1 MNLNRNEEAKKEP
14 AKLEWK
20 DYVAITIAA
29 LQTVLLP
36 VVILF
41 MVILVF
47 AVALGVLLFRQPRPR
62 LLGVKVN
69 SFMPFTSSQFYWAMM
84 IAGIGESMIG
94 ETRTEPKIDHYAS
107 SG

>member
-1 MNLNRNEEAKKEP
+1 MKATAGVRVNLNRNEEAKKESV
-14 AKLEWK
+14 KLEWK

-47 AVALGVLLFRQPRPR
+47 AVALGVLLFR
-62 LLGVKVN
+62 
-69 SFMPFTSSQFYWAMM
+69 
-84 IAGIGESMIG
+84 
-94 ETRTEPKIDHYAS
+94 
-107 SG
+107 

>member
-1 MNLNRNEEAKKEP
+1 MNLNEEAKKEP
-14 AKLEWK
+14 VKLEWM

-47 AVALGVLLFRQPRPR
+47 AVALGVLLFR
-62 LLGVKVN
+62 
-69 SFMPFTSSQFYWAMM
+69 
-84 IAGIGESMIG
+84 
-94 ETRTEPKIDHYAS
+94 
-107 SG
+107 

>member
-1 MNLNRNEEAKKEP
+1 MEGLCGDNNRGASGGSTP
-14 AKLEWK
+14 CCHIVYGDPGLRCGVWSAIIP
-20 DYVAITIAA
+20 VATSEIA
-29 LQTVLLP
+29 
-36 VVILF
+36 
-41 MVILVF
+41 
-47 AVALGVLLFRQPRPR
+47 
-62 LLGVKVN
+62 GVKVN